1 MSLLKPALI
10 SLLLFL
16 PACEIL
22 GPIAGAAGGIY
33 GQALLSRSNENVEAR
48 IMWRLQKREY
58 IQEITSGILSEARAD
73 RQGGNYISWR
83 FKMDELLKF
92 HEEQR
97 PDLLIV
103 RAAKRLKQLE
113 GEAE

>member
-1 MSLLKPALI
+1 HCHNSLGYKVRP
-10 SLLLFL
+10 
-16 PACEIL
+16 
-22 GPIAGAAGGIY
+22 G
-33 GQALLSRSNENVEAR
+33 
-48 IMWRLQKREY
+48 WRLV
-58 IQEITSGILSEARAD
+58 
-73 RQGGNYISWR
+73 SWR